1 MVDGVDTGLP
11 FSVQLAVKPAVT
23 KTLVKSVLAP
33 VQKDTALSAPND
45 GVGLTVRLYNAVSL
59 QPSLLVAISRYTAAN
74 VTAVGAVTVAPLT
87 AQLVVKPVVTNCVVR
102 STALRAQ
109 IVLDLSTPK
118 FGFGAM
124 VMVTC
129 ALSLQ
134 PALLVAINS

>member
-87 AQLVVKPVVTNCVVR
+87 AQ
-102 STALRAQ
+102 
-109 IVLDLSTPK
+109 
-118 FGFGAM
+118 
-124 VMVTC
+124 
-129 ALSLQ
+129 
-134 PALLVAINS
+134 